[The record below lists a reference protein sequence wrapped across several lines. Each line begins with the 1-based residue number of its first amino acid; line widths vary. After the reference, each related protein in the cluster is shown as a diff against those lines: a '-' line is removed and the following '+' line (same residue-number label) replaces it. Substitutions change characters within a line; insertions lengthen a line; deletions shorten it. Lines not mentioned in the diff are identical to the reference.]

1 MFHLEVLYTST
12 CTFWVQQGR
21 NMSRRI
27 SKPLQVAVITSI
39 CLAFFSQLPSLST
52 SGQLLAADNEKEA
65 EEIGEPKEFP
75 LELPATVAEARG
87 RARLLYE
94 SLHGTL
100 QVVHRDF
107 FDEEESLTTP
117 SKTLEDVFE
126 ELART
131 QKVTLNWV
139 AVDTT
144 AMNID
149 HKARGEY
156 QKAVVEALSS
166 GKNEYEDVKN
176 NTYRFAG
183 SIRLSSR
190 CLKCHVPRRSNNKNR
205 TAALLISMPMKKPA
219 N

>member
-1 MFHLEVLYTST
+1 M
-12 CTFWVQQGR
+12 
-21 NMSRRI
+21 NRRI
-27 SKPLQVAVITSI
+27 SKTIRVVVICSI
-39 CLAFFSQLPSLST
+39 CFVFFSQLSSLNT
-52 SGQLLAADNEKEA
+52 DGRLYAADDEKKDVEK
-65 EEIGEPKEFP
+65 IGEAKEFQ

-117 SKTLEDVFE
+117 SKSLEDVFE

-131 QKVTLNWV
+131 QKVTLKWV

-156 QKAVVEALSS
+156 QKKVVDVLSS
-166 GKNEYEDVKN
+166 GKNEYEEVKD
-176 NTYRFAG
+176 NTYLFAG

-205 TAALLISMPMKKPA
+205 TAALLISMPMKKPS

>member
-1 MFHLEVLYTST
+1 M
-12 CTFWVQQGR
+12 
-21 NMSRRI
+21 NRRI
-27 SKPLQVAVITSI
+27 SKTLRVAVIISISLLFITQFSSLNTSD
-39 CLAFFSQLPSLST
+39 QLF
-52 SGQLLAADNEKEA
+52 AADDEKTETNA
-65 EEIGEPKEFP
+65 PVDSKEFP

-131 QKVTLNWV
+131 QKVTLNWI

-156 QKAVVEALSS
+156 QKKVVDVLSS
-166 GKNEYEDVKN
+166 GKNEYEEVKD
-176 NTYRFAG
+176 NTYLFAG

-205 TAALLISMPMKKPA
+205 TAALLISMPMKEK
-219 N
+219 

>member
-1 MFHLEVLYTST
+1 MKT
-12 CTFWVQQGR
+12 
-21 NMSRRI
+21 RI
-27 SKPLQVAVITSI
+27 SQNPRIIIMTSLALFLASAV
-39 CLAFFSQLPSLST
+39 LPDSHGRLF
-52 SGQLLAADNEKEA
+52 A
-65 EEIGEPKEFP
+65 EDDPKSEGDAKEFQ

-117 SKTLEDVFE
+117 SKSLEDVFE
-126 ELART
+126 ELKRT
-131 QKVTLNWV
+131 QKVTLSWI
-139 AVDTT
+139 AVDTN

-149 HKARGEY
+149 HKPRGEY

-166 GKNEYEDVKN
+166 GKNEYEVVKD

-190 CLKCHVPRRSNNKNR
+190 CLKSHDPRRSNNKNR
-205 TAALLISMPMKKPA
+205 PAALLISMPMKKSSE
-219 N
+219 